1 MGKVCPHLIGSQ
13 PPLAPAARHGHVIH
27 LIQPARF
34 RPRRGVLAGGGV
46 PPSHYPP
53 LKDTDKKTK
62 THIEGVRRGG
72 SRGHGAGCQGGRP
85 PPPPPP
91 LRHHS
96 GFYGM
101 RAFLILCAASACHVS
116 PRLGSPR
123 TPLRGAPLALR
134 YPPCRGNPSGQPH
147 KKLAPGPWGAAC
159 AGGGPP
165 APSGAL
171 RLQRMAQDRL
181 ASLEGGAP
189 DFYFHGITPP
199 ARSFSLPGPPLCA
212 QKTRPPPP

>member
-1 MGKVCPHLIGSQ
+1 M
-13 PPLAPAARHGHVIH
+13 A
-27 LIQPARF
+27 
-34 RPRRGVLAGGGV
+34 RRGRC
-46 PPSHYPP
+46 
-53 LKDTDKKTK
+53 
-62 THIEGVRRGG
+62 IQGG
-72 SRGHGAGCQGGRP
+72 SARAALLAMAHS
-85 PPPPPP
+85 
-91 LRHHS
+91 S

-123 TPLRGAPLALR
+123 PPLRGAPLALR

-159 AGGGPP
+159 ARGGPP

-181 ASLEGGAP
+181 ASLEGGAQ
-189 DFYFHGITPP
+189 DFYFHGIPPP
-199 ARSFSLPGPPLCA
+199 APFFSVRGPPRGA
-212 QKTRPPPP
+212 QKTRAHPPRGSPPPP

>member
-1 MGKVCPHLIGSQ
+1 M
-13 PPLAPAARHGHVIH
+13 A
-27 LIQPARF
+27 
-34 RPRRGVLAGGGV
+34 RRGRC
-46 PPSHYPP
+46 
-53 LKDTDKKTK
+53 
-62 THIEGVRRGG
+62 IQGG
-72 SRGHGAGCQGGRP
+72 SARAALLAMAHS
-85 PPPPPP
+85 
-91 LRHHS
+91 S

-134 YPPCRGNPSGQPH
+134 DPPCRVNPAGQPH

-181 ASLEGGAP
+181 ASLEGGAQ
-189 DFYFHGITPP
+189 DFYFHGITPLARSLSVRDPQVCAKKPGAHP
-199 ARSFSLPGPPLCA
+199 ARTSRRRPLKGAHAPGSKSERLAAGRPCSPRHPPICPPGGSPFLGATTTAPLPVA
-212 QKTRPPPP
+212 HF

>member
-1 MGKVCPHLIGSQ
+1 M
-13 PPLAPAARHGHVIH
+13 A
-27 LIQPARF
+27 
-34 RPRRGVLAGGGV
+34 RRGRC
-46 PPSHYPP
+46 
-53 LKDTDKKTK
+53 
-62 THIEGVRRGG
+62 IQGG
-72 SRGHGAGCQGGRP
+72 SARAALLAMAHS
-85 PPPPPP
+85 
-91 LRHHS
+91 S

-134 YPPCRGNPSGQPH
+134 DPPCRVNPAGQPH

-181 ASLEGGAP
+181 ASLEGGAQ
-189 DFYFHGITPP
+189 DFYFHGITPLARSLSVRDPQVCAKKPGAHP
-199 ARSFSLPGPPLCA
+199 ARTSRRRPLKGGHPPGRQREKLAGGRPC
-212 QKTRPPPP
+212 RPPPPPPPPPPRPPPPPPTQPPPPPPPPPFTPPS